1 MRFKNWVE
9 EYGRNREEEIRDL
22 WNLTFKE
29 LQVGGL
35 DRAKTSKMSL
45 KDITAGGEREESANT
60 TVMNRLG
67 NVFERLK
74 GIGDRELAQNV
85 QTTIQWLGHKEGSD
99 GDTNSPVKNVEGL
112 MRRLFGDERFTTLLN
127 SEDMASDSEPQMKMG
142 PAQQFPDQQG
152 GQDQA
157 FPAEPAA
164 PPDQPPPAPIPMPG
178 QQPQVPPQDPMMRST
193 NQPPMGL
200 AAWKQWKGKRL
211 QESS

>member
-1 MRFKNWVE
+1 MKFKNWVE

-35 DRAKTSKMSL
+35 DRAKTAKMSL
-45 KDITAGGEREESANT
+45 KDITASGEREESANS
-60 TVMNRLG
+60 TVMSRLG

-74 GIGDRELAQNV
+74 NLGDRELAQNV
-85 QTTIQWLGHKEGSD
+85 QTTIQWLGHEAGSD
-99 GDTNSPVKNVEGL
+99 GDTNAPVKNVEGL

-152 GQDQA
+152 GEGQA
-157 FPAEPAA
+157 FPADPAA
-164 PPDQPPPAPIPMPG
+164 PPDQPPPKPIPMPG
-178 QQPQVPPQDPMMRST
+178 QQPQVPPQDPMMQNT